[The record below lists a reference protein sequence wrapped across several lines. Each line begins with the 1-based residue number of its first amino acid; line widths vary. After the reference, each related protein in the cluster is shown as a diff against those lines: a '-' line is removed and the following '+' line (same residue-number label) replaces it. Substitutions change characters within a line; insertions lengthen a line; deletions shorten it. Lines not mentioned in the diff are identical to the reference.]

1 MLKILFSSSLVISL
15 LGAVSIDELVND
27 SFEKNYDIKS
37 LEKSIEIA
45 NHQIAI
51 AKNWENPMIAF
62 KTNEIMF
69 DKPLSNQKEYG
80 VELSQA
86 IPIGRKLD
94 IEENIAKNDRNIQIY
109 SLEDKKLELES
120 KIYEYSYNI
129 LIFEKRYE
137 LLNTYQK
144 NLKKLENLNALLQK
158 YEKATLNEVIDS
170 QISSLDLKL
179 EQENL
184 KNSIDNL
191 YLNLEQITYKKVDSI
206 TQNLDIKRVDKE
218 KATSNLSSH
227 PQVKTL
233 EENSTKYSQMASLE
247 DAKKFSSMTLSLEYM
262 QNKEQDYGN
271 VTVAI
276 PLPIYKTE
284 NVNRIKAKLNANE
297 TNDKLDSLLHN
308 LSLETQIYVNNLNQN
323 VRNYEVIQKEI
334 IPLKQKIQKNIENY
348 NSYEKSNPQDSIKNL
363 NELITYELKAL
374 DEVQKYYEN
383 YSKLSNEVLNW
394 AVKF

>member
-144 NLKKLENLNALLQK
+144 NLKKLENLNTLLQK

-206 TQNLDIKRVDKE
+206 TQNLDIKRIDKE

-247 DAKKFSSMTLSLEYM
+247 DAKKFSSVTLSLEYM

-348 NSYEKSNPQDSIKNL
+348 NSFEKSNPQDSIKNL

-383 YSKLSNEVLNW
+383 YSKLLYYSN
-394 AVKF
+394 KGIK

>member
-1 MLKILFSSSLVISL
+1 MLKILFSLSLVISL

-247 DAKKFSSMTLSLEYM
+247 DAKKFSSVTLSLEYM

-383 YSKLSNEVLNW
+383 YSKLLYYSN
-394 AVKF
+394 KGIK

>member
-45 NHQIAI
+45 NHQIEI

-86 IPIGRKLD
+86 IPIGKKLD

-144 NLKKLENLNALLQK
+144 NLKKLENLNTLLQK

-206 TQNLDIKRVDKE
+206 TQNLDIKRIDKE

-247 DAKKFSSMTLSLEYM
+247 DAKKFSSVTVSLEYM
-262 QNKEQDYGN
+262 QNKEQDYAN
-271 VTVAI
+271 VTVAV

-348 NSYEKSNPQDSIKNL
+348 NSFEKSNPQDSIKNL

-383 YSKLSNEVLNW
+383 YSKLIYYSN
-394 AVKF
+394 KGIK

>member
-120 KIYEYSYNI
+120 KIYVYSYNI

-144 NLKKLENLNALLQK
+144 NLKKLENLNTLLQK
-158 YEKATLNEVIDS
+158 YEKATLNEVIDT

-247 DAKKFSSMTLSLEYM
+247 DAKKFSSVTLSLEYM

-348 NSYEKSNPQDSIKNL
+348 NSFEKSNPQDSIKNL

-383 YSKLSNEVLNW
+383 YSKLLYYSN
-394 AVKF
+394 KGIK

>member
-144 NLKKLENLNALLQK
+144 NLKKLENLNTLLQK
-158 YEKATLNEVIDS
+158 YEKATLNEVIDT

-206 TQNLDIKRVDKE
+206 TQKLDIKRVDKE

-247 DAKKFSSMTLSLEYM
+247 DAKKFSSVTLSLEYM

-348 NSYEKSNPQDSIKNL
+348 NSFEKSNPQDSIKNL

-383 YSKLSNEVLNW
+383 YSKLLYYSN
-394 AVKF
+394 KGIK

>member
-144 NLKKLENLNALLQK
+144 NLKKLENLNTLLQK
-158 YEKATLNEVIDS
+158 YEKATLNEVIDT

-206 TQNLDIKRVDKE
+206 TQNLDIKRIDKE

-247 DAKKFSSMTLSLEYM
+247 DAKKFSSVTVSLEYM
-262 QNKEQDYGN
+262 QNKEQDYAN
-271 VTVAI
+271 VTVAV

-348 NSYEKSNPQDSIKNL
+348 NSFEKSNPQDSIKNL

-383 YSKLSNEVLNW
+383 YSKLIYYSN
-394 AVKF
+394 KGIK

>member
-144 NLKKLENLNALLQK
+144 NLKKLENLNTLLQK
-158 YEKATLNEVIDS
+158 YEKATINEVIDA

-206 TQNLDIKRVDKE
+206 TQNLDIKRIDKE
-218 KATSNLSSH
+218 KVTSNLSSH

-247 DAKKFSSMTLSLEYM
+247 DAKKFSSVTLSLEYM

-348 NSYEKSNPQDSIKNL
+348 NSFEKSNPQDSIKNL

-383 YSKLSNEVLNW
+383 YSKLLYYSN
-394 AVKF
+394 KGIK

>member
-86 IPIGRKLD
+86 IPIGKKLD

-144 NLKKLENLNALLQK
+144 NLKKLENLNTLLQK
-158 YEKATLNEVIDS
+158 YEKVTLNEVIDS
-170 QISSLDLKL
+170 QISSLDLNL

-206 TQNLDIKRVDKE
+206 TQNLDIKRIDKE

-247 DAKKFSSMTLSLEYM
+247 DAKKFSSVTVSLEYM
-262 QNKEQDYGN
+262 QNKEQDYAN
-271 VTVAI
+271 VTVAV

-348 NSYEKSNPQDSIKNL
+348 NSFEKSNPQDSIKNL

-383 YSKLSNEVLNW
+383 YSKLIYYSN
-394 AVKF
+394 KGIK

>member
-1 MLKILFSSSLVISL
+1 M
-15 LGAVSIDELVND
+15 
-27 SFEKNYDIKS
+27 
-37 LEKSIEIA
+37 
-45 NHQIAI
+45 
-51 AKNWENPMIAF
+51 
-62 KTNEIMF
+62 
-69 DKPLSNQKEYG
+69 
-80 VELSQA
+80 
-86 IPIGRKLD
+86 
-94 IEENIAKNDRNIQIY
+94 
-109 SLEDKKLELES
+109 
-120 KIYEYSYNI
+120 
-129 LIFEKRYE
+129 
-137 LLNTYQK
+137 
-144 NLKKLENLNALLQK
+144 
-158 YEKATLNEVIDS
+158 
-170 QISSLDLKL
+170 
-179 EQENL
+179 
-184 KNSIDNL
+184 

-218 KATSNLSSH
+218 KATSNLSLH

-247 DAKKFSSMTLSLEYM
+247 DAKKFSSVTLSLEYM
-262 QNKEQDYGN
+262 QNKEQDYAN

-383 YSKLSNEVLNW
+383 YSKLLYYSN
-394 AVKF
+394 KGIK

>member
-86 IPIGRKLD
+86 IPIGKKLD

-144 NLKKLENLNALLQK
+144 NLKKLENLNNLLQK
-158 YEKATLNEVIDS
+158 YEKATLNEVIDT

-247 DAKKFSSMTLSLEYM
+247 DAKKFSSVTVSLEYM
-262 QNKEQDYGN
+262 QNKEQDYAN
-271 VTVAI
+271 VTVAV

-348 NSYEKSNPQDSIKNL
+348 NSFEKSNPQDSIKNL

-383 YSKLSNEVLNW
+383 YSKLIYYSN
-394 AVKF
+394 KGIK

>member
-27 SFEKNYDIKS
+27 SFERNYDIKS

-62 KTNEIMF
+62 KTDEIMF

-144 NLKKLENLNALLQK
+144 NLKKLENLNTLLQK
-158 YEKATLNEVIDS
+158 YEKATLNEVIDT

-247 DAKKFSSMTLSLEYM
+247 DAKKFSSVTLSLEYM
-262 QNKEQDYGN
+262 QNKEQDYAN

-348 NSYEKSNPQDSIKNL
+348 NSFEKSNPQDSIKNL

-383 YSKLSNEVLNW
+383 YSKLLYYSN
-394 AVKF
+394 KGIK

>member
-144 NLKKLENLNALLQK
+144 NLKKLENLNTLLQK
-158 YEKATLNEVIDS
+158 YEKATLNEVIDA

-218 KATSNLSSH
+218 KVTSNLSSH

-247 DAKKFSSMTLSLEYM
+247 DAKKFSSVTLSLEYM

-383 YSKLSNEVLNW
+383 YSKLLYYSN
-394 AVKF
+394 KGIK

>member
-158 YEKATLNEVIDS
+158 YEKATLNEVIDT

-247 DAKKFSSMTLSLEYM
+247 DAKKFSSVTVSLEYM
-262 QNKEQDYGN
+262 QNKEQDYAN
-271 VTVAI
+271 VTVAV

-383 YSKLSNEVLNW
+383 YSKLLYYSN
-394 AVKF
+394 KGIK

>member
-86 IPIGRKLD
+86 IPIGKKLD

-144 NLKKLENLNALLQK
+144 NLKKLENLNTLLQK
-158 YEKATLNEVIDS
+158 YEKVTLNEVIDS

-206 TQNLDIKRVDKE
+206 TQNLDIKRIDKE

-247 DAKKFSSMTLSLEYM
+247 DAKKFSSVTVSLEYM
-262 QNKEQDYGN
+262 QNKEQDYAN
-271 VTVAI
+271 VTVAV

-348 NSYEKSNPQDSIKNL
+348 NSFEKSNPQDSIKNL

-383 YSKLSNEVLNW
+383 YSKLIYYSN
-394 AVKF
+394 KGIK

>member
-80 VELSQA
+80 VELSQT

-144 NLKKLENLNALLQK
+144 NLKKLENLNTLLQK
-158 YEKATLNEVIDS
+158 YEKATLNEVIDT

-247 DAKKFSSMTLSLEYM
+247 DAKKFSSVTLSLEYI

-348 NSYEKSNPQDSIKNL
+348 NSFEKSNPQDSIKNL

-383 YSKLSNEVLNW
+383 YSKLLYYSN
-394 AVKF
+394 KGIK

>member
-144 NLKKLENLNALLQK
+144 NLKKLENLNTLLQK
-158 YEKATLNEVIDS
+158 YEKATLNEVIDA

-247 DAKKFSSMTLSLEYM
+247 DAKKFSSVRVSLEYM

-348 NSYEKSNPQDSIKNL
+348 NSFEKSNPQDSIKNL

-383 YSKLSNEVLNW
+383 YSKLLYYSN
-394 AVKF
+394 KGIK

>member
-144 NLKKLENLNALLQK
+144 KLKKLENLNTLLQK
-158 YEKATLNEVIDS
+158 YEKVTLNEVIDT

-247 DAKKFSSMTLSLEYM
+247 DAKKFSSVTLSLEYM
-262 QNKEQDYGN
+262 QNKEQDYAN
-271 VTVAI
+271 VTVAV

-297 TNDKLDSLLHN
+297 TNDKLDSLFHN

-383 YSKLSNEVLNW
+383 YSKLLYYSN
-394 AVKF
+394 KGIK

>member
-383 YSKLSNEVLNW
+383 YSKLLYYSN
-394 AVKF
+394 KGIK

>member
-15 LGAVSIDELVND
+15 LGAISIDELVND

-144 NLKKLENLNALLQK
+144 NLKKLENLNTLLQK

-206 TQNLDIKRVDKE
+206 TQNLDIKRIDKE

-247 DAKKFSSMTLSLEYM
+247 DAKKFSSVTLSLEYM
-262 QNKEQDYGN
+262 QNKEQDYAN
-271 VTVAI
+271 VTVAV

-348 NSYEKSNPQDSIKNL
+348 NSFEKSNPQDSIKNL

-383 YSKLSNEVLNW
+383 YSKLLYYSN
-394 AVKF
+394 KGIK

>member
-1 MLKILFSSSLVISL
+1 
-15 LGAVSIDELVND
+15 
-27 SFEKNYDIKS
+27 
-37 LEKSIEIA
+37 
-45 NHQIAI
+45 
-51 AKNWENPMIAF
+51 
-62 KTNEIMF
+62 
-69 DKPLSNQKEYG
+69 
-80 VELSQA
+80 
-86 IPIGRKLD
+86 
-94 IEENIAKNDRNIQIY
+94 
-109 SLEDKKLELES
+109 
-120 KIYEYSYNI
+120 
-129 LIFEKRYE
+129 
-137 LLNTYQK
+137 
-144 NLKKLENLNALLQK
+144 
-158 YEKATLNEVIDS
+158 
-170 QISSLDLKL
+170 
-179 EQENL
+179 
-184 KNSIDNL
+184 
-191 YLNLEQITYKKVDSI
+191 LNLEQITYKKVDSI

-247 DAKKFSSMTLSLEYM
+247 DAKKFSSVTLSLEYM

-348 NSYEKSNPQDSIKNL
+348 NSFEKSNPQDSIKNL

-383 YSKLSNEVLNW
+383 YSKLLYYSN
-394 AVKF
+394 KGIK

>member
-15 LGAVSIDELVND
+15 VGAVSIDELVND

-144 NLKKLENLNALLQK
+144 NLKKLENLNTLLQK
-158 YEKATLNEVIDS
+158 YEKATLNEVIDT

-247 DAKKFSSMTLSLEYM
+247 DAKKFSSVTLSLEYM
-262 QNKEQDYGN
+262 QNKEQDYAN
-271 VTVAI
+271 VTVAV

-297 TNDKLDSLLHN
+297 TNDKLDSLFHN

-383 YSKLSNEVLNW
+383 YSKLLYYSN
-394 AVKF
+394 KGIK

>member
-144 NLKKLENLNALLQK
+144 NLKKLENLNTLLQK

-170 QISSLDLKL
+170 QILSLDLKL

-206 TQNLDIKRVDKE
+206 TQNLDIKRIDKE

-247 DAKKFSSMTLSLEYM
+247 DAKKFSSVTLSLEYM

-383 YSKLSNEVLNW
+383 YSKLLYYSN
-394 AVKF
+394 KGIK

>member
-37 LEKSIEIA
+37 LKKSIEIA

-86 IPIGRKLD
+86 IPIGKKLD

-144 NLKKLENLNALLQK
+144 NLKKLENLNTLLQK

-206 TQNLDIKRVDKE
+206 TQNLDIKRIDKE

-247 DAKKFSSMTLSLEYM
+247 DAKKFSSVTLSLEYM

-348 NSYEKSNPQDSIKNL
+348 NSFEKSNPQDSIKNL

-383 YSKLSNEVLNW
+383 YSKLIYYSN
-394 AVKF
+394 KGIK

>member
-144 NLKKLENLNALLQK
+144 NLKKLENLNTLLQK
-158 YEKATLNEVIDS
+158 YEKATLNEVIDA

-247 DAKKFSSMTLSLEYM
+247 DAKKFSSVTLSLEYM
-262 QNKEQDYGN
+262 QNKEQDYAN
-271 VTVAI
+271 VTVAV

-348 NSYEKSNPQDSIKNL
+348 NSFEKSNPQDSIKNL

-383 YSKLSNEVLNW
+383 YSKLIYYSN
-394 AVKF
+394 KGIK

>member
-144 NLKKLENLNALLQK
+144 NLKKLENLNTLLQK
-158 YEKATLNEVIDS
+158 YEKATLNEVIDT

-206 TQNLDIKRVDKE
+206 TQNLDIKRIDKE

-247 DAKKFSSMTLSLEYM
+247 DAKKFSSLTLSLEYM

-383 YSKLSNEVLNW
+383 YSKLLYYSN
-394 AVKF
+394 KGIK

>member
-144 NLKKLENLNALLQK
+144 NLKKLENINTLLQK
-158 YEKATLNEVIDS
+158 YEKATLNEVIDT

-206 TQNLDIKRVDKE
+206 TQKLDIKRVDKE

-247 DAKKFSSMTLSLEYM
+247 DAKKFSSVTLSLEYM

-348 NSYEKSNPQDSIKNL
+348 NSFEKSNPQDSIKNL

-383 YSKLSNEVLNW
+383 YSKLLYYSN
-394 AVKF
+394 KGIK

>member
-86 IPIGRKLD
+86 IPIGKKLD

-129 LIFEKRYE
+129 LILENRYE

-144 NLKKLENLNALLQK
+144 NLKKLENLNTLLQK

-206 TQNLDIKRVDKE
+206 TQNLDIKRIDKE

-247 DAKKFSSMTLSLEYM
+247 DAKKFSSVTVSLEYM
-262 QNKEQDYGN
+262 QNKEQDYAN
-271 VTVAI
+271 ITVAV

-348 NSYEKSNPQDSIKNL
+348 NSFEKSNPQDSIKNL

-383 YSKLSNEVLNW
+383 YSKLIYYSN
-394 AVKF
+394 KGIK

>member
-1 MLKILFSSSLVISL
+1 MLKILFSSSLVVSL

-86 IPIGRKLD
+86 IPIGKKLD

-144 NLKKLENLNALLQK
+144 NLKKLENLNTLLQK
-158 YEKATLNEVIDS
+158 YEKATLNEVIDT

-247 DAKKFSSMTLSLEYM
+247 DAKKFSSVTLSLEYM
-262 QNKEQDYGN
+262 QNKEQDYAN

-348 NSYEKSNPQDSIKNL
+348 NSFEKSNPQDSIKNL

-383 YSKLSNEVLNW
+383 YSKLLYYSN
-394 AVKF
+394 KGIK

>member
-348 NSYEKSNPQDSIKNL
+348 NSFEKSNPQDSIKNL

-383 YSKLSNEVLNW
+383 YSKLLYYSN
-394 AVKF
+394 KGIK

>member
-1 MLKILFSSSLVISL
+1 MLKILFSSFLVISL

-86 IPIGRKLD
+86 IPIGKKLD

-144 NLKKLENLNALLQK
+144 NLKKLGNLNTLLQK
-158 YEKATLNEVIDS
+158 YEKATLNEVIDT

-227 PQVKTL
+227 PQIKTL

-247 DAKKFSSMTLSLEYM
+247 DAKKFSSVTLSLEYM

-348 NSYEKSNPQDSIKNL
+348 NSFEKSNPQDSIKNL

-383 YSKLSNEVLNW
+383 YSKLLYYSN
-394 AVKF
+394 KGIK

>member
-144 NLKKLENLNALLQK
+144 NLKKLENLNTLLQK
-158 YEKATLNEVIDS
+158 YEKATLNEVIDT

-227 PQVKTL
+227 PQLKTL

-247 DAKKFSSMTLSLEYM
+247 DAKKFSSVTLSLEYM
-262 QNKEQDYGN
+262 QNKEQDYAN

-383 YSKLSNEVLNW
+383 YSKLLYYSN
-394 AVKF
+394 KGIK

>member
-1 MLKILFSSSLVISL
+1 MLKILFSLSLVISL

-144 NLKKLENLNALLQK
+144 NLKKLENLNTLLQK
-158 YEKATLNEVIDS
+158 YEKATLNEVIDT

-247 DAKKFSSMTLSLEYM
+247 DAKKFSSVTLSLEYM
-262 QNKEQDYGN
+262 QNKEQDYAN

-348 NSYEKSNPQDSIKNL
+348 NSFEKSNPQDSIKNL

-383 YSKLSNEVLNW
+383 YSKLLYYSN
-394 AVKF
+394 KGIK